1 LGGLGLNGK
10 CFATTHYIL
19 IHHLSARESSMRM
32 RNLKVLVKVVGI
44 DEKKMKLELSDDSF
58 CDYEDVAA
66 LQLDDNWFLFAKEMS
81 LRCSWMIIG
90 FCLLKRCRCA
100 AAFGA
105 LPSSLS
111 ASALSASASTPPPLA
126 PLPLAPLRAPLSSL
140 SSKHN

>member
-32 RNLKVLVKVVGI
+32 RKLKVLVKVVGI

-81 LRCSWMIIG
+81 LRCSFW
-90 FCLLKRCRCA
+90 
-100 AAFGA
+100 
-105 LPSSLS
+105 
-111 ASALSASASTPPPLA
+111 STPPPPLA
-126 PLPLAPLRAPLSSL
+126 PLPLAPLRAPLL
-140 SSKHN
+140 P